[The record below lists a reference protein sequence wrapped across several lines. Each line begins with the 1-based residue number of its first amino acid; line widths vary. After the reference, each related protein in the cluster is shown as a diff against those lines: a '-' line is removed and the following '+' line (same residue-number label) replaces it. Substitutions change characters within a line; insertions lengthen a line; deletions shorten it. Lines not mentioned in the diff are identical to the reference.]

1 MSRKWHSYRV
11 TFLEPGKQAETW
23 GKPWRR
29 GEWKEKG
36 KELTVQYGTHYMIFV
51 GALIRYTYTLSPNGM
66 IEYEQTTFRRARGN
80 RICVV
85 EIE

>member
-1 MSRKWHSYRV
+1 VLH
-11 TFLEPGKQAETW
+11 FLNQANKQ
-23 GKPWRR
+23 KL
-29 GEWKEKG
+29 GESHGEEENGKEKG